1 MSTVKFQ
8 INCVHVNIHE
18 QNDFFLSEKEVKLD
32 CVFLLAIT
40 KEQGHRVDKV
50 TQKKRGIQYS

>member
-8 INCVHVNIHE
+8 ISCVHVNIHE
-18 QNDFFLSEKEVKLD
+18 QKNFLSEKEVKLD

-40 KEQGHRVDKV
+40 KEQGHRVDKE
-50 TQKKRGIQYS
+50 TQKKRGIQVS